1 MAYLLVGVLT
11 PLMRRIAIATDVIDR
26 PNSSHKSHKQP
37 VPYLGGI
44 AIIIGVIA
52 ISYSTS
58 LVSNFTI
65 NTFWLAT
72 SVLAPALLLGLIG
85 LWDDLRNLPPLP
97 RFIAQSIAGVFTAG
111 ILIATD
117 NVGNPTGSVIFDSI
131 ITIIWVVG
139 ICNSINF
146 FDNLDGGAAGTVA
159 ISSIALAFLALNG
172 DQYLIAA
179 LSTVTAGATL
189 GFLVWN
195 KNPAK
200 IYMGDAGA
208 LFLGVLLATLT
219 IRLHPNTDTQIGS
232 YFTPIFLL
240 AIPILDTTVAVL
252 SRLRRH
258 LSPFQGGQDH
268 LSHRLVRTG
277 FSRRQAA
284 ITLWGLSGLF
294 AAAAILL
301 SKPNAVSEDYLVGG
315 VLLLWVVLFISFVPK
330 TYSLSTKTSGPEVVF
345 FTIPKHPNLLAM
357 LAPLSLKKAHKGKS
371 EAFIQSFLGTGGFL
385 AIVAD
390 FIKLV
395 C

>member
-1 MAYLLVGVLT
+1 MAYLLVGALT
-11 PLMRRIAIATDVIDR
+11 PLMRKIAIATDVIDR
-26 PNSSHKSHKQP
+26 PSSSHKSHKQP
-37 VPYLGGI
+37 VPYLGGV
-44 AIIIGVIA
+44 AIIVGVISV
-52 ISYSTS
+52 SYATS

-72 SVLAPALLLGLIG
+72 SVIGPALLLGLIG

-111 ILIATD
+111 ILISTD
-117 NVGNPTGSVIFDSI
+117 NVGNPTGSAIFDSI

-219 IRLHPNTDTQIGS
+219 IRLHPNSDTQIGS

-268 LSHRLVRTG
+268 LSHRLVRAG
-277 FSRRQAA
+277 LSRKQAA

-294 AAAAILL
+294 AAAAILV
-301 SKPNAVSEDYLVGG
+301 SRPNAITEDYLVGG
-315 VLLLWVVLFISFVPK
+315 VLLLWVVLFISFFR
-330 TYSLSTKTSGPEVVF
+330 TKD
-345 FTIPKHPNLLAM
+345 A
-357 LAPLSLKKAHKGKS
+357 
-371 EAFIQSFLGTGGFL
+371 
-385 AIVAD
+385 
-390 FIKLV
+390 
-395 C
+395 